1 MKLKDGFIL
10 KEIAGQTVVV
20 ATGEA
25 GKSFNGLI
33 KLNSTAKEIWE
44 CLEEGKEAGE
54 IAEHLTELFD
64 IDREQAEKDV
74 ESIIKI
80 LVEKGFMS

>member
-33 KLNSTAKEIWE
+33 KLNSTAKEIWKR
-44 CLEEGKEAGE
+44 LEEGKEAGE
-54 IAEHLTELFD
+54 IAGHLTELFD

-74 ESIIKI
+74 ESFIKI
-80 LVEKGFMS
+80 LIEKGFMA